1 MVGNSFSYVFRADGV
16 LGAVIAGAGM
26 VVVGGTVLAVAG
38 AAALVGILTK
48 KKWGDDATQDISQFY
63 HSTKIIPV
71 TLTAPWFVFFKCNWW
86 LIWNVSS
93 RNAPVNV
100 KIR

>member
-48 KKWGDDATQDISQFY
+48 KK
-63 HSTKIIPV
+63 
-71 TLTAPWFVFFKCNWW
+71 
-86 LIWNVSS
+86 
-93 RNAPVNV
+93 
-100 KIR
+100 

>member
-1 MVGNSFSYVFRADGV
+1 MNKVLFGVLVFVKAKIQFIKDLKYLVSTRIPEVMSYSHFPANAFLLHEMVGNSFSYVFRADGV

-48 KKWGDDATQDISQFY
+48 KK
-63 HSTKIIPV
+63 
-71 TLTAPWFVFFKCNWW
+71 
-86 LIWNVSS
+86 
-93 RNAPVNV
+93 
-100 KIR
+100 

>member
-1 MVGNSFSYVFRADGV
+1 MHEMVGNSFSYVFRADGV

-63 HSTKIIPV
+63 PIIQSFV
-71 TLTAPWFVFFKCNWW
+71 TRQKLYCFTM
-86 LIWNVSS
+86 
-93 RNAPVNV
+93 
-100 KIR
+100 IRIY